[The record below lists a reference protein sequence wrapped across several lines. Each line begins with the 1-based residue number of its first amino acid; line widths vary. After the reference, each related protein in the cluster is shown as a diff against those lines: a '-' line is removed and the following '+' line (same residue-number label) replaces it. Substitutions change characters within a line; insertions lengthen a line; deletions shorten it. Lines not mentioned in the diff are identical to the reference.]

1 MLCQKCQQR
10 EANVHITK
18 SINGKTQNLY
28 LCEHCAQHA
37 QEMNFVFN
45 PGIVPDFLQALFGFA
60 TTAQSQGNNQTQT
73 PAQERVCPQ
82 CGISLSQISQ
92 AGKLGCS
99 ACYQTFSDELEP
111 LIRRI
116 HGGGQ
121 HAGKIPAR
129 RGKVLREKLEIT
141 RLKEKLQQ
149 LIQKEDFE
157 GAVVVR
163 DEIKRLEQARAKGGE
178 E

>member
-10 EANVHITK
+10 EANVQITK
-18 SINGKTQNLY
+18 TINGKTQNLY
-28 LCEHCAQHA
+28 LCDHCAHHD
-37 QEMNFVFN
+37 QELNFVIN
-45 PGIVPDFLQALFGFA
+45 PSIVPDFLQALFGFA
-60 TTAQSQGNNQTQT
+60 TAAPSQGKNQTQT
-73 PAQERVCPQ
+73 PDKERVCPQ
-82 CGISLSQISQ
+82 CGISFSQISQ

-99 ACYQTFSDELEP
+99 VCYQTFSDQLEP

-121 HAGKIPAR
+121 HVGKIPAR

-141 RLKEKLQQ
+141 KLKEKLQQ

-157 GAVVVR
+157 GAVLVR
-163 DEIKRLEQARAKGGE
+163 DEIKRLEQAQAEGGE